1 MLTFYTINVGCIYTK
16 KKNALLGDQLTFDEV
31 TVNVN
36 HFFFSN
42 P

>member
-1 MLTFYTINVGCIYTK
+1 MLTFYTINIGCIYT
-16 KKNALLGDQLTFDEV
+16 KKNALLGDQLTFEV

-36 HFFFSN
+36 HFSK